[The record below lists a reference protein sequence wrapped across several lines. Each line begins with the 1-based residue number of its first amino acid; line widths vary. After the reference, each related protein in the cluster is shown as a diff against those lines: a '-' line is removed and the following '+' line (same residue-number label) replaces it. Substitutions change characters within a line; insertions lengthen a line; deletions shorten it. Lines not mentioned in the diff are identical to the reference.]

1 MHFKVIINSDCYIQ
15 SILTPVIKKL
25 IEENM
30 YGCFMQNNAMVNV
43 VNFTQIT
50 LEKAQK
56 QPSDII
62 LKIKQI
68 RVINWKNVLQT
79 KPKKHDICNSA

>member
-25 IEENM
+25 TEENM
-30 YGCFMQNNAMVNV
+30 FGCFMQNNAMVNMV
-43 VNFTQIT
+43 SFSHIT

-68 RVINWKNVLQT
+68 RVINWKKVLQT
-79 KPKKHDICNSA
+79 KPKKHAIRNSA